1 MSKNRCVLPDSE
13 MRYILEYTDFSENDA
28 ILWVLEDGIPCGGLW
43 DVAEQVAKTSADV
56 TARIKSKEGRTL
68 FALRNF
74 YLYGVLRGAE
84 AYRRAI
90 LPMDEE
96 IDDIPFVLCDEF
108 SEDFAESLDDTE
120 AQELGKLLSMLG
132 LTGPDERGGE
142 NE

>member
-13 MRYILEYTDFSENDA
+13 LRDISEYTDFSENEA
-28 ILWVLEDGIPCGGLW
+28 TLWVLEDGIPCGGLW
-43 DVAEQVAKTSADV
+43 DVTEQVAKTSAAV
-56 TARIKSKEGRTL
+56 AAQIKSKEGRTL

-74 YLYGVLRGAE
+74 YLYGVLRGGE

-90 LPMDEE
+90 LAMDE
-96 IDDIPFVLCDEF
+96 DFADLPFVLCDEF
-108 SEDFAESLDDTE
+108 SEDFAESLNDTE

-132 LTGPDERGGE
+132 LSGPDERGGV